1 MPEICRLSSPET
13 VISIFPREHHQ
24 RPHFHAS
31 CQGKKISIS
40 IADLEILDGFLPNN
54 ALRRVL
60 RWAELHKDEIQAAWD
75 AVQSGKRPKKISS
88 QL

>member
-13 VISIFPREHHQ
+13 VVSIFPREHHH

-40 IADLEILDGFLPNN
+40 IADLEIFDGSLPNN
-54 ALRRVL
+54 ALRLVL
-60 RWAELHKDEIQAAWD
+60 RWGELHKEEIQAAWD

-88 QL
+88 QM